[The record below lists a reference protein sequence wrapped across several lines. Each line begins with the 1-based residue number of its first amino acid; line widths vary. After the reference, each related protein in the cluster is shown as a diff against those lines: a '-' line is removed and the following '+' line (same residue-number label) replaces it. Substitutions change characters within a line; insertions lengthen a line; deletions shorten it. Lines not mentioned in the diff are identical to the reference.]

1 MKQLFLTFHDYQFS
15 SLHNSTLPFFSFS
28 ICIVIIFLFFS
39 CTQQDK
45 VKPPEDLIPPDLME
59 EVLLDMHLLKSMRSS
74 GYTLKGYNSMLGD
87 GYFLEK
93 YCIDSMQLVNS
104 KNYYAQSP
112 KEYLLIYK
120 QIEKRL
126 LALKDSVAEL
136 DIIAK

>member
-1 MKQLFLTFHDYQFS
+1 MKNTLFFT
-15 SLHNSTLPFFSFS
+15 
-28 ICIVIIFLFFS
+28 IIFLFFS
-39 CTQQDK
+39 CTQEEK
-45 VKPPEDLIPPDLME
+45 VKPPEDLIPSDLME

-74 GYTLKGYNSMLGD
+74 GYALKGYNSMLGD

-93 YCIDSMQLVNS
+93 YCIDSMHLVNS
-104 KNYYAQSP
+104 KKYYAQSP
-112 KEYLLIYK
+112 REYLLIYK

>member
-1 MKQLFLTFHDYQFS
+1 MK
-15 SLHNSTLPFFSFS
+15 STLFFA
-28 ICIVIIFLFFS
+28 IIFLFFS

-74 GYTLKGYNSMLGD
+74 GYALKGYNSMLGD

-112 KEYLLIYK
+112 REYLLIYK

-136 DIIAK
+136 HIITK

>member
-1 MKQLFLTFHDYQFS
+1 MKNTLFFA
-15 SLHNSTLPFFSFS
+15 
-28 ICIVIIFLFFS
+28 IIFLLFS
-39 CTQQDK
+39 CTQENK
-45 VKPPEDLIPPDLME
+45 VKPPEDLILPDLME
-59 EVLLDMHLLKSMRSS
+59 EVLFDMHLLKSMRSS
-74 GYTLKGYNSMLGD
+74 GYALKGYDSMLGD

-136 DIIAK
+136 DIITK